1 MGYGKDEPWEKRS
14 NTKQDAFNK
23 EANARA
29 EVFLSETFCPAVKA
43 GLSQEIGCEANVYI
57 DERINRR
64 SFSPIRTFYKYGDLT
79 GDPFRDW
86 CAGSVDS
93 CKTAQIEPYAA
104 KYYPKIFEQK
114 ETAILTVAPERT
126 FWEKPQSCTMKRTD
140 RNIWKCRSGIPD
152 IIMISTAW
160 LQHRSKKLLFQA

>member
-1 MGYGKDEPWEKRS
+1 MGETF
-14 NTKQDAFNK
+14 NTKQDAFNE
-23 EANARA
+23 EANVRV

-57 DERINRR
+57 DEKDKQTVIFV
-64 SFSPIRTFYKYGDLT
+64 SAPFYEYGDLT

-86 CAGSVDS
+86 CAGSWTPA
-93 CKTAQIEPYAA
+93 KTTAIEPYAA

-126 FWEKPQSCTMKRTD
+126 FWEKATILHHEANRPEHLEM
-140 RNIWKCRSGIPD
+140 P
-152 IIMISTAW
+152 AVFE
-160 LQHRSKKLLFQA
+160 KLL